1 MTCFK
6 GERCRAPKRGYSL
19 RETNGMIRTLLA
31 ATAFVLLPGAA
42 AWESASAQPTAC
54 SHRGAL
60 DDAYCD
66 EDRDLVADVPRD
78 ASRLRNPSTLVFA
91 YTPVEDPALYASQF
105 RPLLEHLTTCTGK
118 RVVYFQVTS
127 NAAQV
132 EAMRSGRLHI
142 AGFST
147 GPTAF
152 AVNLA
157 GAIPFAIKGNAEQFE
172 SYRVV
177 LLTRGDSNIRSL
189 ADLRGR
195 RVAHTSATSNSG
207 NLAPRALFPAAGVT
221 PDTDYRVVFSGG
233 HDRSVMGVNAG
244 DYDAA
249 PVASD
254 VYNRM
259 VARGQVR
266 GENLRVVW
274 QSDPFPTS
282 SFALAHDLQPELATR
297 IRQCFYDYRFPEAM
311 QRDLGGNDR
320 FWPAT
325 YLREWAPVRAVADAV
340 NAPYTRAAFDAES
353 RKELEA
359 EARRRNAAPPA
370 PTAASPPTRPQ

>member
-1 MTCFK
+1 MSKAWGSAAVAGF
-6 GERCRAPKRGYSL
+6 GA
-19 RETNGMIRTLLA
+19 LLA
-31 ATAFVLLPGAA
+31 MATMTPSAEAQQAA
-42 AWESASAQPTAC
+42 DGC
-54 SHRGAL
+54 SFRGAL
-60 DDAYCD
+60 DEAYCD
-66 EDRDLVADVPRD
+66 ENRDMVADAPSD
-78 ASRLRNPSTLVFA
+78 ASKLRDPSTLVFA

-105 RPLLEHLTTCTGK
+105 RPFTDHLTRCTGK
-118 RVVYFQVTS
+118 RTVYFQVTS

-157 GAIPFAIKGNAEQFE
+157 GAVPFAVKGGPEAYE

-177 LLTRGDSNIRSL
+177 TLVRADSPFRSL
-189 ADLRGR
+189 ADLKGK

-207 NLAPRALFPAAGVT
+207 NLAPRAFFPGLGLV
-221 PDTDYRVVFSGG
+221 PDTDYRVIYSGG

-254 VYNRM
+254 VYHRM
-259 VARGQVR
+259 VLRGQVQESNFR
-266 GENLRVVW
+266 SIW

-282 SFALAHDLQPELATR
+282 SFALAHDLKPELAQR
-297 IRQCFYDYRFPEAM
+297 IRQCFFDFRFPEAM
-311 QRDLGGNDR
+311 KRDLGGNDR

-325 YLREWAPVRAVADAV
+325 YAKDWAPVRAVADAV
-340 NAPYTRAAFDAES
+340 NAPYNRAAFDAES

-359 EARRRNAAPPA
+359 EQRRRQQRQQQQPAAKP
-370 PTAASPPTRPQ
+370 

>member
-1 MTCFK
+1 
-6 GERCRAPKRGYSL
+6 
-19 RETNGMIRTLLA
+19 MIRR
-31 ATAFVLLPGAA
+31 LLPAAGFAA
-42 AWESASAQPTAC
+42 ALFAAMPWGGAQAQGGC
-54 SHRGAL
+54 GFRGSL
-60 DDAYCD
+60 DEAYCD
-66 EDRDLVADVPRD
+66 DNRDMVADTPTEAGRQRD
-78 ASRLRNPSTLVFA
+78 PSTLVFA

-105 RPLLEHLTTCTGK
+105 RPFLDYLTQCTGK

-157 GAIPFAIKGNAEQFE
+157 GAVPFAVKGNAEAYE

-177 LLTRGDSNIRSL
+177 TLVRADSPFQTL
-189 ADLRGR
+189 ADLKGR

-207 NLAPRALFPAAGVT
+207 NLAPRAFFPGLGLT
-221 PDTDYRVVFSGG
+221 PDTDYRVIYSGG

-254 VYNRM
+254 VFNRM
-259 VARGQVR
+259 VQRGQVR
-266 GENLRVVW
+266 RENFRIIW

-282 SFALAHDLQPELATR
+282 SFALAHDLRPELAQR
-297 IRQCFYDYRFPEAM
+297 IRQCFLDFRFPEAM
-311 QRDLGGNDR
+311 RRDLGGNDR

-325 YLREWAPVRAVADAV
+325 YAQDWAPVRAVADAV
-340 NAPYTRAAFDAES
+340 NAPYNRAAFDAES
-353 RKELEA
+353 RRELEA
-359 EARRRNAAPPA
+359 EQRRNQQRQQQQQQQPAAR
-370 PTAASPPTRPQ
+370 TQ

>member
-1 MTCFK
+1 MK
-6 GERCRAPKRGYSL
+6 NL
-19 RETNGMIRTLLA
+19 LLA
-31 ATAFVLLPGAA
+31 TIPAGLIALAALPAA
-42 AWESASAQPTAC
+42 AQQADGACFRGTLDES
-54 SHRGAL
+54 
-60 DDAYCD
+60 YCD
-66 EDRDLVADVPRD
+66 NNRDMVADTPE
-78 ASRLRNPSTLVFA
+78 ASRQRDPSTLVFT

-105 RPLLEHLTTCTGK
+105 RPFVDHLTRCTGK
-118 RVVYFQVTS
+118 RTVYFQVTS

-132 EAMRSGRLHI
+132 EAMRSGRLHV

-157 GAIPFAIKGNAEQFE
+157 GAVPFAVKGGPEGFE

-177 LLTRGDSNIRSL
+177 MLVRADSNIQSL
-189 ADLRGR
+189 ADLKGK

-207 NLAPRALFPAAGVT
+207 NLAPRAFFPAQGLK
-221 PDTDYRVVFSGG
+221 PDEDYRVLYSGG

-254 VYNRM
+254 VYSRM
-259 VARGQVR
+259 VARGQVKA
-266 GENLRVVW
+266 ENFRVIW

-282 SFALAHDLQPELATR
+282 SFAMAHDLKPELQTK
-297 IRQCFYDYRFPEAM
+297 IRECFMSYRFPEAM
-311 QRDLGGNDR
+311 AKDLGGNDR

-325 YLREWAPVRAVADAV
+325 YAEQWAPVRAVADAV
-340 NAPYTRAAFDAES
+340 NAPYNRAAFDAES
-353 RKELEA
+353 RRELEA
-359 EARRRNAAPPA
+359 EARRNAARTQTQSGGVHNVPQAGGNAPA
-370 PTAASPPTRPQ
+370 AKP

>member
-1 MTCFK
+1 
-6 GERCRAPKRGYSL
+6 
-19 RETNGMIRTLLA
+19 MIRTMLTGAAFAAALLA
-31 ATAFVLLPGAA
+31 GGGIGGAAFAQSGAA
-42 AWESASAQPTAC
+42 AQQC

-66 EDRDLVADVPRD
+66 EDRDLVADLPRD
-78 ASRLRNPSTLVFA
+78 PARLRDPSTLVFA
-91 YTPVEDPALYASQF
+91 YTPVEDPALYANQF
-105 RPLLEHLTTCTGK
+105 RPFTDYLTQCTGK

-157 GAIPFAIKGNAEQFE
+157 GAVPFAVKGGPEHYE

-177 LLTRGDSNIRSL
+177 VLVRADSPFRSL
-189 ADLRGR
+189 ADLKGR

-207 NLAPRALFPAAGVT
+207 NLAPRAFFPAQGLV
-221 PDTDYRVVFSGG
+221 PDQDYRVVYSGG

-254 VYNRM
+254 VFGRM
-259 VARGQVR
+259 VQRGQLR
-266 GENLRVVW
+266 GENIRTIW
-274 QSDPFPTS
+274 QSAPFPTS
-282 SFALAHDLQPELATR
+282 SFALAHDLRPELAQR
-297 IRQCFYDYRFPEAM
+297 IRQCFFDFRFPEAM
-311 QRDLGGNDR
+311 RRDLGGNDR

-325 YLREWAPVRAVADAV
+325 YLKDWEPVRQVADAV
-340 NAPYTRAAFDAES
+340 NAPYTRANFDAEA
-353 RKELEA
+353 RAEEEA
-359 EARRRNAAPPA
+359 AARRAQQRREQQQRQQQQPAA
-370 PTAASPPTRPQ
+370 RPQ

>member
-1 MTCFK
+1 
-6 GERCRAPKRGYSL
+6 
-19 RETNGMIRTLLA
+19 MIRIILAGAALVAALLA
-31 ATAFVLLPGAA
+31 AGGAPRAQGAA
-42 AWESASAQPTAC
+42 DQCA
-54 SHRGAL
+54 HRGAL

-66 EDRDLVADVPRD
+66 EDRDLVADPPRD
-78 ASRLRNPSTLVFA
+78 PARLRDPSTLVFA
-91 YTPVEDPALYASQF
+91 YTPVEDPALYANQWRPFTEFLSQ
-105 RPLLEHLTTCTGK
+105 CTGR

-127 NAAQV
+127 NSAQV

-157 GAIPFAIKGNAEQFE
+157 GAVPFAVKGNPEGYE
-172 SYRVV
+172 SYRVAV
-177 LLTRGDSNIRSL
+177 LVRADSPFRTL

-207 NLAPRALFPAAGVT
+207 NPAPRAFFPQHGLV
-221 PDTDYRVVFSGG
+221 PDQDYRVIYSGG

-254 VYNRM
+254 VFNRM
-259 VARGQVR
+259 VQRGQVR
-266 GENLRVVW
+266 RENFRVIW
-274 QSDPFPTS
+274 ESAPFPTS
-282 SFALAHDLQPELATR
+282 SFALAHDLKPELAQR
-297 IRQCFYDYRFPEAM
+297 IRQCFFDFRFPPQM
-311 QRDLGGNDR
+311 SRDLGGNDR

-325 YLREWAPVRAVADAV
+325 YLKDWEPVRQVADAV
-340 NAPYTRAAFDAES
+340 NAPYTRANFD
-353 RKELEA
+353 A
-359 EARRRNAAPPA
+359 EARREEEAAA
-370 PTAASPPTRPQ
+370 RRAQQRQQQQQQQRSQ

>member
-1 MTCFK
+1 MMRK
-6 GERCRAPKRGYSL
+6 
-19 RETNGMIRTLLA
+19 
-31 ATAFVLLPGAA
+31 LLPAAGFAA
-42 AWESASAQPTAC
+42 ALLTAMPWSQGRAQDAAC
-54 SHRGAL
+54 SFRGSL
-60 DDAYCD
+60 DDAFCD
-66 EDRDLVADVPRD
+66 EDRDMVADTPRD
-78 ASRLRNPSTLVFA
+78 PARLRDPSTLVFA
-91 YTPVEDPALYASQF
+91 YTPVEDPALYAQQF
-105 RPLLEHLTTCTGK
+105 RPLTDYLSRCTGK

-157 GAIPFAIKGNAEQFE
+157 GAVPFAVKGNADAYE
-172 SYRVV
+172 SYRV
-177 LLTRGDSNIRSL
+177 LTLVRADSPFQTL
-189 ADLRGR
+189 ADLKGR

-207 NLAPRALFPAAGVT
+207 NLAPRAFFPQHGLV
-221 PDTDYRVVFSGG
+221 PDQDYRVVYSGG

-254 VYNRM
+254 VFNRM
-259 VARGQVR
+259 VQRGQVR
-266 GENLRVVW
+266 RENFRVIW

-282 SFALAHDLQPELATR
+282 SFALAHDLRPELADR
-297 IRQCFYDYRFPEAM
+297 VRQCFYDFRFPEAM
-311 QRDLGGNDR
+311 SRDLGGNDR

-325 YLREWAPVRAVADAV
+325 YARDWAPVRAVADAV
-340 NAPYTRAAFDAES
+340 NAPYNRAAFDAES
-353 RKELEA
+353 RRELEA
-359 EARRRNAAPPA
+359 EQRRRQQQQQQQAP
-370 PTAASPPTRPQ
+370 RQQ

>member
-1 MTCFK
+1 MTRFTL
-6 GERCRAPKRGYSL
+6 GLLAFG
-19 RETNGMIRTLLA
+19 GLLA
-31 ATAFVLLPGAA
+31 AAVPGAA
-42 AWESASAQPTAC
+42 PAQAQQQC

-60 DDAYCD
+60 DDAFCD
-66 EDRDLVADVPRD
+66 ENRDLVADLPPPARQ
-78 ASRLRNPSTLVFA
+78 REPSTLVFA
-91 YTPVEDPALYASQF
+91 YTPVEDPALYANQF
-105 RPLLEHLTTCTGK
+105 RPFLEHLTQCTGK
-118 RVVYFQVTS
+118 RAVYFQVTS

-157 GAIPFAIKGNAEQFE
+157 GAIPFAVKGNAEHYE

-177 LLTRGDSNIRSL
+177 MITRADSAFRTL
-189 ADLRGR
+189 ADLKGR

-207 NLAPRALFPAAGVT
+207 NLAPRAFFPALGLV
-221 PDTDYRVVFSGG
+221 PETDYRVVYSGG

-259 VARGQVR
+259 IGRGQVQAGTFR
-266 GENLRVVW
+266 TLWE
-274 QSDPFPTS
+274 SAPFPTS
-282 SFALAHDLQPELATR
+282 SFAHAHDLRPELAQR
-297 IRQCFYDYRFPEAM
+297 IRQCFFDYRFPAAM

-325 YLREWAPVRAVADAV
+325 YLKDWEPVRQVADAV
-340 NAPYTRAAFDAES
+340 NAPYTRANFDAEA
-353 RKELEA
+353 RAEEA
-359 EARRRNAAPPA
+359 AAARRAQQQQQ
-370 PTAASPPTRPQ
+370 RPQ

>member
-1 MTCFK
+1 LAC
-6 GERCRAPKRGYSL
+6 GV
-19 RETNGMIRTLLA
+19 LLA
-31 ATAFVLLPGAA
+31 WPVEAQQAGACGFRGSLDEAF
-42 AWESASAQPTAC
+42 
-54 SHRGAL
+54 
-60 DDAYCD
+60 CD
-66 EDRDLVADVPRD
+66 EDRNMTADPPAD

-105 RPLLEHLTTCTGK
+105 RPLTDHLTQCTGK
-118 RVVYFQVTS
+118 RTVYFQVTS

-157 GAIPFAIKGNAEQFE
+157 GAVPFAVKGNAESYE

-177 LLTRGDSNIRSL
+177 TLVRADSPFRTL
-189 ADLRGR
+189 ADLKGK

-207 NLAPRALFPAAGVT
+207 NLAPRAFFPGQGLV
-221 PDTDYRVVFSGG
+221 PDTDYRVAYSGG

-254 VYNRM
+254 VFNRM
-259 VARGQVR
+259 VSRGQVQR
-266 GENLRVVW
+266 ENFRIIW

-282 SFALAHDLQPELATR
+282 SFALSHDLQPELAQR
-297 IRQCFYDYRFPEAM
+297 IRQCFLDFRFPESM
-311 QRDLGGNDR
+311 RRDLGGNDR

-325 YLREWAPVRAVADAV
+325 YAQDWAPVRAVADAV
-340 NAPYTRAAFDAES
+340 NAPYNRAAFDAES
-353 RKELEA
+353 RRELEA
-359 EARRRNAAPPA
+359 EQRRNQQRQQQQAPARA
-370 PTAASPPTRPQ
+370 P

>member
-1 MTCFK
+1 
-6 GERCRAPKRGYSL
+6 
-19 RETNGMIRTLLA
+19 MIRSIL
-31 ATAFVLLPGAA
+31 GAA
-42 AWESASAQPTAC
+42 GLAITLGAWLPAAEAQQAAC

-66 EDRDLVADVPRD
+66 EDRDLTADPPQDPARFRD
-78 ASRLRNPSTLVFA
+78 PSTLVFA
-91 YTPVEDPALYASQF
+91 YTPVEDPALYANQF
-105 RPLLEHLTTCTGK
+105 RPFLEHLTACTGK

-157 GAIPFAIKGNAEQFE
+157 GAIPFAVKGNSDGYE
-172 SYRVV
+172 SYRVQV
-177 LLTRGDSNIRSL
+177 LVRADSPFQSL
-189 ADLRGR
+189 ADLKGK

-207 NLAPRALFPAAGVT
+207 NLAPRAFFPAQGLV
-221 PDTDYRVVFSGG
+221 PDQDYRVVYSGG

-254 VYNRM
+254 VFGRM
-259 VARGQVR
+259 VGRGQVK
-266 GENLRVVW
+266 GENIRVIW
-274 QSDPFPTS
+274 QSAPFPTS
-282 SFALAHDLQPELATR
+282 SFALAHDLRPELAAK
-297 IRQCFYDYRFPEAM
+297 IHQCFFDYRFAEAM
-311 QRDLGGNDR
+311 RRDLGGNDR

-325 YLREWAPVRAVADAV
+325 YLRDWEPVRAVADAV
-340 NAPYTRAAFDAES
+340 NAPYTRANFDAEA
-353 RKELEA
+353 RAEEA
-359 EARRRNAAPPA
+359 AAARRAQQRQQQQAPAQGIPPSAPQPAA
-370 PTAASPPTRPQ
+370 RPQ

>member
-1 MTCFK
+1 MLKT
-6 GERCRAPKRGYSL
+6 
-19 RETNGMIRTLLA
+19 LA
-31 ATAFVLLPGAA
+31 AAAALALLPGFAF
-42 AWESASAQPTAC
+42 AQAGAC
-54 SHRGAL
+54 SNRGAL
-60 DDAYCD
+60 DDAFCD
-66 EDRDLVADVPRD
+66 EDRDLVADPPRE
-78 ASRLRNPSTLVFA
+78 ANRLRNPSTLVFA

-105 RPLLEHLTTCTGK
+105 RPLLDYLGQCTGK

-157 GAIPFAIKGNAEQFE
+157 GAVPFAIKGNAQGFE

-177 LLTRGDSNIRSL
+177 TLVRANSEFRQLS
-189 ADLRGR
+189 DLRGR

-207 NLAPRALFPAAGVT
+207 NLAPRALFPAAGLT
-221 PDTDYRVVFSGG
+221 PETDYRVVFSGG

-266 GENLRVVW
+266 GDAFRTIW

-282 SFALAHDLQPELATR
+282 GFALAHDLQPELAQR
-297 IRQCFYDYRFPEAM
+297 IRQCFYDFRFPEAM
-311 QRDLGGNDR
+311 SRDLGGNDR

-353 RKELEA
+353 RRELEA
-359 EARRRNAAPPA
+359 EARRRAAQQQQTA
-370 PTAASPPTRPQ
+370 PRPQ

>member
-1 MTCFK
+1 
-6 GERCRAPKRGYSL
+6 
-19 RETNGMIRTLLA
+19 MIRGNVTMIRILLA
-31 ATAFVLLPGAA
+31 AAAIALLPGMAA
-42 AWESASAQPTAC
+42 AQGSCT
-54 SHRGAL
+54 HRGAL

-66 EDRDLVADVPRD
+66 ENRDLVADTPTD
-78 ASRLRNPSTLVFA
+78 PARLRNPSTLVFA

-105 RPLLEHLTTCTGK
+105 RPLMEYLTTCTGK

-127 NAAQV
+127 NSAQV

-157 GAIPFAIKGNAEQFE
+157 GAVPFAIKGNERAFE

-177 LLTRGDSNIRSL
+177 VITRASSEIRTL

-207 NLAPRALFPAAGVT
+207 NLAPRALFPPAGVT
-221 PDTDYRVVFSGG
+221 PDTDYRVLFSGG

-244 DYDAA
+244 DFDAA

-259 VARGQVR
+259 VGRNQVQGANFR
-266 GENLRVVW
+266 TIWE
-274 QSDPFPTS
+274 SAPFPTS
-282 SFALAHDLQPELATR
+282 SFALAHDLQPELAQR
-297 IRQCFYDYRFPEAM
+297 IRQCFFDFRFPAAM
-311 QRDLGGNDR
+311 ARDLGGNDR

-325 YLREWAPVRAVADAV
+325 YQREWAPVRAVADAV
-340 NAPYTRAAFDAES
+340 NAPYTRAAFDQES
-353 RKELEA
+353 RRELEA
-359 EARRRNAAPPA
+359 EARRRAAAPPA
-370 PTAASPPTRPQ
+370 PAAAPAPAETPAPRPQ

>member
-1 MTCFK
+1 M
-6 GERCRAPKRGYSL
+6 KR
-19 RETNGMIRTLLA
+19 R
-31 ATAFVLLPGAA
+31 LLPVAGFAA
-42 AWESASAQPTAC
+42 ALMATMPWSQAAAQGGCAF
-54 SHRGAL
+54 RGAL
-60 DDAYCD
+60 DEAYCD
-66 EDRDLVADVPRD
+66 ANRDMVADVPTE
-78 ASRLRNPSTLVFA
+78 ASRLRDPSTLVFA

-105 RPLLEHLTTCTGK
+105 RPFLDHLTQCTGK
-118 RVVYFQVTS
+118 RTVYFQVTS

-157 GAIPFAIKGNAEQFE
+157 GAVPFAIKGNERAFE
-172 SYRVV
+172 SYRVAMIV
-177 LLTRGDSNIRSL
+177 RADSPFQSVT
-189 ADLRGR
+189 DLKGR

-207 NLAPRALFPAAGVT
+207 NLAPRAFFPALGLV
-221 PDTDYRVVFSGG
+221 PDTDYRVIFSGG

-254 VYNRM
+254 VFNRM
-259 VARGQVR
+259 IARGQVR
-266 GENLRVVW
+266 RENFRVIW

-282 SFALAHDLQPELATR
+282 SFALAHDLRPELAAR
-297 IRQCFYDYRFPEAM
+297 IRQCFFDYRFPDAM
-311 QRDLGGNDR
+311 RRDLGGNDR

-325 YLREWAPVRAVADAV
+325 YAEHWTPVRAVADAV
-340 NAPYTRAAFDAES
+340 NAPYNRAAWDAES
-353 RKELEA
+353 RRELEA
-359 EARRRNAAPPA
+359 EQRRNQQRQQQQQQNQQQPA
-370 PTAASPPTRPQ
+370 RTQ

>member
-1 MTCFK
+1 MSK
-6 GERCRAPKRGYSL
+6 AWG
-19 RETNGMIRTLLA
+19 GMAAGFGALLA
-31 ATAFVLLPGAA
+31 VALAP
-42 AWESASAQPTAC
+42 ASAPAQVQAQQAADGC
-54 SHRGAL
+54 SFRGSL
-60 DDAYCD
+60 DEAFCD
-66 EDRDLVADVPRD
+66 ENRDMVADAPRD
-78 ASRLRNPSTLVFA
+78 PSKLRDPSTLVFA

-105 RPLLEHLTTCTGK
+105 RPFTDHLTRCTGK
-118 RVVYFQVTS
+118 RTVYFQVTS

-157 GAIPFAIKGNAEQFE
+157 GAVPFAVKGNAEAYE
-172 SYRVV
+172 SYRVATLV
-177 LLTRGDSNIRSL
+177 RADSPFRSL
-189 ADLRGR
+189 ADLKGK

-207 NLAPRALFPAAGVT
+207 NLAPRAFFPGQGLV
-221 PDTDYRVVFSGG
+221 PDTDYRVIYSGG

-254 VYNRM
+254 VYGRM
-259 VARGQVR
+259 VLRGQVQGNNFR
-266 GENLRVVW
+266 TIW

-282 SFALAHDLQPELATR
+282 SFALAHDLKPELAER
-297 IRQCFYDYRFPEAM
+297 IRQCFFDFRFPEAM
-311 QRDLGGNDR
+311 KRDLGGNDR

-325 YLREWAPVRAVADAV
+325 YAQDWAPVRAVADAV
-340 NAPYTRAAFDAES
+340 NAPYNRAAFDAES
-353 RKELEA
+353 RRELEA
-359 EARRRNAAPPA
+359 EQRRNQQRQQQQQQQQQPAA
-370 PTAASPPTRPQ
+370 RP

>member
-1 MTCFK
+1 ML
-6 GERCRAPKRGYSL
+6 L
-19 RETNGMIRTLLA
+19 RRM
-31 ATAFVLLPGAA
+31 FAA
-42 AWESASAQPTAC
+42 AALVAAGFSLPAAAQTQDCP
-54 SHRGAL
+54 RGAL
-60 DDAYCD
+60 DARFCD
-66 EDRDLVADVPRD
+66 RDGDLVADVPTNPRD
-78 ASRLRNPSTLVFA
+78 LVDPSTIVFA
-91 YTPVEDPALYASQF
+91 YTPVEDPALYANQF
-105 RPLLEHLTTCTGK
+105 RPLLDHLTQCTG
-118 RVVYFQVTS
+118 RRTVYFQVTS

-157 GAIPFAIKGNAEQFE
+157 GAVPFALKGNAEGFE
-172 SYRVV
+172 AYRVV
-177 LLTRGDSNIRSL
+177 VLVRADSNIQTM

-207 NLAPRALFPAAGVT
+207 NLAPRAFFPGLGVT
-221 PDTDYRVVFSGG
+221 PDTDYRVVYSGG
-233 HDRSVMGVNAG
+233 HDRSVMGVNSG
-244 DYDAA
+244 DFDAA

-254 VYNRM
+254 VFNRM

-266 GENLRVVW
+266 AENFRTIW

-282 SFALAHDLQPELATR
+282 SFALAHDLQPELAQR
-297 IRQCFYDYRFPEAM
+297 IRQCFLDYRFPPALV
-311 QRDLGGNDR
+311 RDLGGNDR

-325 YLREWAPVRAVADAV
+325 YLEHWAPVRAVADAV

-353 RKELEA
+353 RRELEA
-359 EARRRNAAPPA
+359 EARRRAAREQQQQAPAATPPR
-370 PTAASPPTRPQ
+370 TQ

>member
-1 MTCFK
+1 MIKTL
-6 GERCRAPKRGYSL
+6 RRARKAATSKTNSNHQHRESIMFRKSL
-19 RETNGMIRTLLA
+19 GAIGLA
-31 ATAFVLLPGAA
+31 AALVTATAGGSAA
-42 AWESASAQPTAC
+42 QTAC
-54 SHRGAL
+54 SFRGSL
-60 DDAYCD
+60 DDAFCD
-66 EDRDLVADVPRD
+66 ANRDMVADAPTDAARQRD
-78 ASRLRNPSTLVFA
+78 PSTLVFA
-91 YTPVEDPALYASQF
+91 YTPVEDPALYATQF
-105 RPLLEHLTTCTGK
+105 RPLLEYLGQCVGR

-157 GAIPFAIKGNAEQFE
+157 GAVPFAIKGNPDAFE

-177 LLTRGDSNIRSL
+177 TLVRADSPFQSV
-189 ADLRGR
+189 ADLKGK

-207 NLAPRALFPAAGVT
+207 NLAPRAFFPGLGLT
-221 PDTDYRVVFSGG
+221 PDADYRVVYSGG

-254 VYNRM
+254 VSNRM

-266 GENLRVVW
+266 RENFRIIW

-282 SFALAHDLQPELATR
+282 SFALSHDLKPELAER
-297 IRQCFYDYRFPEAM
+297 IRKCFFDYRFPEAL
-311 QRDLGGNDR
+311 QRDMGGNDR

-325 YLREWAPVRAVADAV
+325 YSEHWAPVRAVADAV
-340 NAPYTRAAFDAES
+340 NAPYNRAAFDAES
-353 RKELEA
+353 RRELEA
-359 EARRRNAAPPA
+359 EQRRNQQRQQQQQAPA
-370 PTAASPPTRPQ
+370 RPQ

>member
-1 MTCFK
+1 
-6 GERCRAPKRGYSL
+6 
-19 RETNGMIRTLLA
+19 MIRTILAGAALAAALLA
-31 ATAFVLLPGAA
+31 AGGAA
-42 AWESASAQPTAC
+42 RAQGATDQC
-54 SHRGAL
+54 THRGAL

-66 EDRDLVADVPRD
+66 EDRDLVADPPRD
-78 ASRLRNPSTLVFA
+78 PARLRDPSTLVFA
-91 YTPVEDPALYASQF
+91 YTPVEDPALYANQWRPFTEFLSQ
-105 RPLLEHLTTCTGK
+105 CTGR

-127 NAAQV
+127 NSAQV

-157 GAIPFAIKGNAEQFE
+157 GAVPFAVKGNPEGYE
-172 SYRVV
+172 SYRVAV
-177 LLTRGDSNIRSL
+177 LVRADSPFRTL
-189 ADLRGR
+189 ADLKGR

-207 NLAPRALFPAAGVT
+207 NLAPRAFFPQQGLV
-221 PDTDYRVVFSGG
+221 PDQDYRVIYSGG

-254 VYNRM
+254 VFNRM

-266 GENLRVVW
+266 RENFRIIW
-274 QSDPFPTS
+274 ESAPFPTS
-282 SFALAHDLQPELATR
+282 SFALAHDLKPELAQR
-297 IRQCFYDYRFPEAM
+297 IRQCFFDFRFPPQM
-311 QRDLGGNDR
+311 SRDLGGNDR

-325 YLREWAPVRAVADAV
+325 YLKDWEPVRQVADAV
-340 NAPYTRAAFDAES
+340 NAPYTRANFD
-353 RKELEA
+353 A
-359 EARRRNAAPPA
+359 EARREEEAAA
-370 PTAASPPTRPQ
+370 RRAQQRQQQQRAQ

>member
-1 MTCFK
+1 MSKAWGGVAAGF
-6 GERCRAPKRGYSL
+6 GA
-19 RETNGMIRTLLA
+19 LLA
-31 ATAFVLLPGAA
+31 VALAP
-42 AWESASAQPTAC
+42 ASAQAQQAADGC
-54 SHRGAL
+54 SFRGSL
-60 DDAYCD
+60 DEAFCD
-66 EDRDLVADVPRD
+66 ENRDMVADAPRD
-78 ASRLRNPSTLVFA
+78 PSKLRDPSTLVFA

-105 RPLLEHLTTCTGK
+105 RPFTDHLTRCTGK
-118 RVVYFQVTS
+118 RTVYFQVTS

-157 GAIPFAIKGNAEQFE
+157 GAVPFAVKGNAEAYE
-172 SYRVV
+172 SYRVATLV
-177 LLTRGDSNIRSL
+177 RADSPFRSL
-189 ADLRGR
+189 ADLKGK

-207 NLAPRALFPAAGVT
+207 NLAPRAFFPGQGLV
-221 PDTDYRVVFSGG
+221 PDTDYRVIYSGG

-254 VYNRM
+254 VYGRM
-259 VARGQVR
+259 VLRGQVQGNNFR
-266 GENLRVVW
+266 TIW

-282 SFALAHDLQPELATR
+282 SFALAHDLKPELAER
-297 IRQCFYDYRFPEAM
+297 IRQCFFDFRFPEAM
-311 QRDLGGNDR
+311 KRDLGGNDR

-325 YLREWAPVRAVADAV
+325 YAQDWAPVRAVADAV
-340 NAPYTRAAFDAES
+340 NAPYNRAAFDAES
-353 RKELEA
+353 RRELEA
-359 EARRRNAAPPA
+359 EQRRNQQRQQQPAA
-370 PTAASPPTRPQ
+370 RP

>member
-1 MTCFK
+1 MIKTL
-6 GERCRAPKRGYSL
+6 RRARKAATSKTNSNHQHRESIMFRKSL
-19 RETNGMIRTLLA
+19 GAIGLA
-31 ATAFVLLPGAA
+31 AALVTATAGGSAA
-42 AWESASAQPTAC
+42 QTAC
-54 SHRGAL
+54 SFRGSL
-60 DDAYCD
+60 DDAFCD
-66 EDRDLVADVPRD
+66 ANRDMVADAPTDAARQRD
-78 ASRLRNPSTLVFA
+78 PSTLVFA
-91 YTPVEDPALYASQF
+91 YTPVEDPALYATQF
-105 RPLLEHLTTCTGK
+105 RPLLEYLGQCVGR

-157 GAIPFAIKGNAEQFE
+157 GAVPFAIKGNPDAFE

-177 LLTRGDSNIRSL
+177 TLVRADSPFQSV
-189 ADLRGR
+189 ADLKGK

-207 NLAPRALFPAAGVT
+207 NLAPRAFFPGLGLT
-221 PDTDYRVVFSGG
+221 PDADYRVVYSGG

-254 VYNRM
+254 VFNRM

-266 GENLRVVW
+266 RENFRIIW

-282 SFALAHDLQPELATR
+282 SFALSHDLRPELAER
-297 IRQCFYDYRFPEAM
+297 IRKCFFDYRFPEAL
-311 QRDLGGNDR
+311 QRDMGGNDR

-325 YLREWAPVRAVADAV
+325 YSEHWAPVRAVADAV
-340 NAPYTRAAFDAES
+340 NAPYNRAAFDAES
-353 RKELEA
+353 RRELEA
-359 EARRRNAAPPA
+359 EQRRNQQRQQQQQAPA
-370 PTAASPPTRPQ
+370 RPQ

>member
-1 MTCFK
+1 MLKT
-6 GERCRAPKRGYSL
+6 
-19 RETNGMIRTLLA
+19 LA
-31 ATAFVLLPGAA
+31 AAAALALLPGLAF
-42 AWESASAQPTAC
+42 AQAGAC

-66 EDRDLVADVPRD
+66 EDRDLVADPPRE
-78 ASRLRNPSTLVFA
+78 ANRLRNPSTLVFA

-105 RPLLEHLTTCTGK
+105 RPLLDYLGQCTGK

-157 GAIPFAIKGNAEQFE
+157 GAVPFAIKGNAQGFE

-177 LLTRGDSNIRSL
+177 TLVRANSEFRQLS
-189 ADLRGR
+189 DLRGR

-207 NLAPRALFPAAGVT
+207 NLAPRALFPAAGLT
-221 PDTDYRVVFSGG
+221 PETDYRVVFSGG

-266 GENLRVVW
+266 GDAFRTIW
-274 QSDPFPTS
+274 QSDSFPTS
-282 SFALAHDLQPELATR
+282 GFALAHDLQPELAQR
-297 IRQCFYDYRFPEAM
+297 IRQCFYDFRFPEAM
-311 QRDLGGNDR
+311 SRDLGGNDR

-353 RKELEA
+353 RRELEA
-359 EARRRNAAPPA
+359 EARRRAAQQQQPA
-370 PTAASPPTRPQ
+370 PRPQ

>member
-1 MTCFK
+1 MTA
-6 GERCRAPKRGYSL
+6 ETTTL
-19 RETNGMIRTLLA
+19 R
-31 ATAFVLLPGAA
+31 GAA
-42 AWESASAQPTAC
+42 FCAFAALMLTFHTAPAEAQAPAC
-54 SHRGAL
+54 ANRGAL

-66 EDRDLVADVPRD
+66 EDRNLVADPPKEARQFRD
-78 ASRLRNPSTLVFA
+78 PSTLVFA

-105 RPLLEHLTTCTGK
+105 RPLLEYLTQCTGK
-118 RVVYFQVTS
+118 RTVYFPVTS

-157 GAIPFAIKGNAEQFE
+157 GAVPFAVKGKADGYE

-177 LLTRGDSNIRSL
+177 VIVKADSPYRTMT
-189 ADLRGR
+189 DLKGK

-207 NLAPRALFPAAGVT
+207 NLAPRAFFPDLGLT
-221 PDTDYRVVFSGG
+221 PEQDYRVVYSGG
-233 HDRSVMGVNAG
+233 HDRSVMGVNSG

-259 VARGQVR
+259 IARGQIPADAT
-266 GENLRVVW
+266 RVIW
-274 QSDPFPTS
+274 ESAPFPTS
-282 SFALAHDLQPELATR
+282 SFAHAHDLRPELVEK
-297 IRQCFYDYRFPEAM
+297 IRQCFYDYRFPAEM
-311 QRDLGGNDR
+311 SRDLGGNDR
-320 FWPAT
+320 FVPAT
-325 YLREWAPVRAVADAV
+325 YEKDWEPVRFVADKV
-340 NAPYTRAAFDAES
+340 NAPYTRAAFDVEARREA
-353 RKELEA
+353 EA
-359 EARRRNAAPPA
+359 EARRRAA
-370 PTAASPPTRPQ
+370 REQQQRQQQQQPQPGRTQ

>member
-1 MTCFK
+1 MALCWSAHDRGSDWTRQTHISKGGKMMARILTC
-6 GERCRAPKRGYSL
+6 
-19 RETNGMIRTLLA
+19 A
-31 ATAFVLLPGAA
+31 AVAA
-42 AWESASAQPTAC
+42 AAIALSCAPASAC
-54 SHRGAL
+54 NFRGSL

-66 EDRDLVADVPRD
+66 DNRDMVADVPEAARQRD
-78 ASRLRNPSTLVFA
+78 PSTLVFA

-105 RPLLEHLTTCTGK
+105 KPFLDFLTQCTGR

-157 GAIPFAIKGNAEQFE
+157 GAVPFAVKGNPERYE
-172 SYRVV
+172 SYRVAMV
-177 LLTRGDSNIRSL
+177 VRADSPFQTL
-189 ADLRGR
+189 ADLKGK

-207 NLAPRALFPAAGVT
+207 NLAPRAFFPALGLV
-221 PDTDYRVVFSGG
+221 PDQDYRVIYSGG
-233 HDRSVMGVNAG
+233 HDRTVMGVNAG
-244 DYDAA
+244 DYDAG

-254 VYNRM
+254 VLGRM
-259 VARGQVR
+259 IARGQVK
-266 GENLRVVW
+266 GENLRVIW

-282 SFALAHDLQPELATR
+282 SFALAHDLKPELADK
-297 IRQCFYDYRFPEAM
+297 IRQCFFDFRFPEAM
-311 QRDLGGNDR
+311 SRDLGGNDR

-325 YLREWAPVRAVADAV
+325 YAKDWAPVRAVADAV
-340 NAPYTRAAFDAES
+340 NAPYNRAAFDAES
-353 RKELEA
+353 RRELEA
-359 EARRRNAAPPA
+359 EQRRNQQRQQQQQAP
-370 PTAASPPTRPQ
+370 RQQ

>member
-1 MTCFK
+1 
-6 GERCRAPKRGYSL
+6 
-19 RETNGMIRTLLA
+19 MIRMLLA
-31 ATAFVLLPGAA
+31 SAAIALLPGFAA
-42 AWESASAQPTAC
+42 AQGTAC

-66 EDRDLVADVPRD
+66 ENRDLVADVPTD
-78 ASRLRNPSTLVFA
+78 ASRLRSPSTLVFA

-105 RPLLEHLTTCTGK
+105 RPLLDYLTQCTGR

-157 GAIPFAIKGNAEQFE
+157 GAVPFAVKGNEQAFE

-177 LLTRGDSNIRSL
+177 VITRANSEIRTL

-221 PDTDYRVVFSGG
+221 PDTDYRVLFSGG

-244 DYDAA
+244 DFDAA

-254 VYNRM
+254 VFNRM
-259 VARGQVR
+259 VGRGQVQAANFR
-266 GENLRVVW
+266 TIWE
-274 QSDPFPTS
+274 SEPFPTS
-282 SFALAHDLQPELATR
+282 SFALAHDLQPELAGR
-297 IRQCFYDYRFPEAM
+297 IRQCFHDFRFPPAM
-311 QRDLGGNDR
+311 ARDLGGNDR

-325 YLREWAPVRAVADAV
+325 YQREWAPVRAVADAV
-340 NAPYTRAAFDAES
+340 NAPYTRAAFDQES
-353 RKELEA
+353 RRELEA
-359 EARRRNAAPPA
+359 EARRRAAQQQAAPAAPA
-370 PTAASPPTRPQ
+370 APARPQ

>member
-1 MTCFK
+1 M
-6 GERCRAPKRGYSL
+6 KR
-19 RETNGMIRTLLA
+19 R
-31 ATAFVLLPGAA
+31 LLPAAGFAAALMATMPWAQAAAQGAA
-42 AWESASAQPTAC
+42 QGGCAF
-54 SHRGAL
+54 RGAL
-60 DDAYCD
+60 DEAYCD
-66 EDRDLVADVPRD
+66 ANRDMVADVPTEANRQRD
-78 ASRLRNPSTLVFA
+78 PSTLVFA

-105 RPLLEHLTTCTGK
+105 RPFLEHLTQCTG
-118 RVVYFQVTS
+118 RRTVYFQVTS

-157 GAIPFAIKGNAEQFE
+157 GAVPFAIKGNEREFE
-172 SYRVV
+172 SYRVAMIV
-177 LLTRGDSNIRSL
+177 RADSPFRSVT
-189 ADLRGR
+189 DLKGR

-207 NLAPRALFPAAGVT
+207 NLAPRAFFPALGLV
-221 PDTDYRVVFSGG
+221 PDTDYRVIFSGG

-259 VARGQVR
+259 IARGQVR
-266 GENLRVVW
+266 RENFRVIW
-274 QSDPFPTS
+274 ESDPFPTS
-282 SFALAHDLQPELATR
+282 SFALAHDLRPELAAR
-297 IRQCFYDYRFPEAM
+297 IRQCFFDYRFPEAM
-311 QRDLGGNDR
+311 RRDLGGNDR

-325 YLREWAPVRAVADAV
+325 YAEHWAPVRAVADAV
-340 NAPYTRAAFDAES
+340 NAPYNRSAWDAES
-353 RKELEA
+353 RRELEA
-359 EARRRNAAPPA
+359 EQRRNQQRQQQQQQQQQPA
-370 PTAASPPTRPQ
+370 RPQ